1 MGVIKI
7 NPKKWYDV
15 EIELLDFYIAS
26 RRSNTPELQR
36 KRDELV
42 NMRNTLRSLEHV
54 TPVKARPYKL
64 PKSPIISMRKIKSGA
79 NCLNKLFFKIHRF
92 LYFNVKNFSTLLVGI
107 ITSLGSYILAE
118 EYKWLALLA
127 FVVCLVIANLGEP
140 NK

>member
-15 EIELLDFYIAS
+15 EIELLVFYIAS

-64 PKSPIISMRKIKSGA
+64 PKSPIM
-79 NCLNKLFFKIHRF
+79 L
-92 LYFNVKNFSTLLVGI
+92 
-107 ITSLGSYILAE
+107 IL
-118 EYKWLALLA
+118 
-127 FVVCLVIANLGEP
+127 
-140 NK
+140 